1 MDQLETPSTETVVKG
16 APIYDDEFYEDQIA
30 GSYKS
35 AVQFVQYLSMIINPK
50 TVADAGCGRG
60 TWLKAFKEHGAT
72 RCVGFDGPWN
82 SQSKMLDQGI
92 DFVCT
97 DLNESLSKY
106 GETFDLALS
115 LEVAEHLEATSA
127 VHFIKGLTSLSKVI
141 IFGAAYSGQGG
152 TEHINEQPHT
162 YWAKLL
168 GNCGYRPYDL
178 FRPKFWGNEQ
188 IEPWYQ
194 QNTFLYVHE
203 SSDVNAVL
211 MKLGHRP
218 IENLAFMNCIHP
230 WLYGVKLKQLAHQT
244 KFRRIVKSFI
254 PAKFLR

>member
-1 MDQLETPSTETVVKG
+1 MDQFQGHSTKAIVKD
-16 APIYDDEFYEDQIA
+16 AAVYDEQFYQDQIS

-35 AVQFVQYLSMIINPK
+35 AVQFVRYFSNIINPK
-50 TVADAGCGRG
+50 TVADVGCGRG

-72 RCVGFDGPWN
+72 HCVGFDGPWN

-92 DFVCT
+92 KFVCS
-97 DLNESLSKY
+97 DLNESLSKH
-106 GETFDLALS
+106 GESFDLALS
-115 LEVAEHLEATSA
+115 LEVAEHLEETSA
-127 VHFIKGLTSLSKVI
+127 VHFINGLTSLSKVI

-168 GNCGYRPYDL
+168 GNFGYRPYDI
-178 FRPKFWGNEQ
+178 FRPQFWGNEQ

-203 SSDVNAVL
+203 SSDANAVL
-211 MKLGHRP
+211 LKLGHRP

-230 WLYGVKLKQLAHQT
+230 WLYGVKLQQLADKT
-244 KFRRIVKSFI
+244 KLRRLVKGLVPSKFFR
-254 PAKFLR
+254 